1 MGLEFAKKGRLEDQ
15 QTVIFFQFG
24 FGTKFYIPKTAHYS
38 ENVIPTVK
46 HVEELL
52 FKKLEPGD

>member
-1 MGLEFAKKGRLEDQ
+1 MDLEFAKKGRLEDQ
-15 QTVIFFQFG
+15 QTVKCFQFG

-38 ENVIPTVK
+38 ENIIPTVK

-52 FKKLEPGD
+52 FKKLKLGD